1 MIQTQYKLLWR
12 MQIDTPRPSNFFTF
26 RCFIEKIYYQVERT
40 QKDTVIR
47 YRPYK
52 RIALAQNFIQQ
63 ELCCT
68 IQEEVTLF
76 DGDMLCAN
84 IINPSHFT
92 HNIKTYFTIKNWVVT
107 PFLRTC
113 DLIRFLHAL
122 PILLWKFKCSSYGNK
137 HLRKNIQTL
146 SRAINIIQKDS
157 IEHERQRHSAIL
169 GERK

>member
-76 DGDMLCAN
+76 DGDMSCAN
-84 IINPSHFT
+84 IINR
-92 HNIKTYFTIKNWVVT
+92 I
-107 PFLRTC
+107 
-113 DLIRFLHAL
+113 
-122 PILLWKFKCSSYGNK
+122 
-137 HLRKNIQTL
+137 
-146 SRAINIIQKDS
+146 
-157 IEHERQRHSAIL
+157 
-169 GERK
+169 